1 MAKLSEKVGKII
13 ENEEISVFQME
24 KTIGAS
30 KGVLS
35 KFLASGTDIQSKW
48 VIKIAEKY
56 PKYSAEWLLR
66 DIEPMIINTEQ
77 SFSFS
82 NSGAGA
88 MVNGVNNGT
97 VQKNEGDC
105 QECALLKAKDETI
118 AAQKVTI
125 EALSKR

>member
-1 MAKLSEKVGKII
+1 MATIKEKILSFCESQGIKKSRIAQRIDVSETNFIGK
-13 ENEEISVFQME
+13 NLQSS
-24 KTIGAS
+24 IGSDAI
-30 KGVLS
+30 V
-35 KFLASGTDIQSKW
+35 KFLTEFPE
-48 VIKIAEKY
+48 V
-56 PKYSAEWLLR
+56 SAEWLLR
-66 DIEPMIINTEQ
+66 DKEPMIINTEQ

>member
-1 MAKLSEKVGKII
+1 MKIKEKMVEFSTKKGETTVEFTTKLGVADSNFRGKYIEKGINSDVVIR
-13 ENEEISVFQME
+13 
-24 KTIGAS
+24 
-30 KGVLS
+30 
-35 KFLASGTDIQSKW
+35 FL
-48 VIKIAEKY
+48 EMY
-56 PKYSAEWLLR
+56 PDCSAEWLLR
-66 DIEPMIINTEQ
+66 DKEPMIINTEQ
-77 SFSFS
+77 SFSFN